1 MFEILQRF
9 FNFCDRENR
18 RKFHL
23 AMIIGVVNS
32 FFMALR
38 IAAVAVMIS
47 GIIESLKDGVPFT
60 ANTIWLSLGIMS
72 FSLLGAII
80 TKKNMS
86 MWQTEGGYRTAANK
100 RIEIAEHLRYIP
112 MGYFNEN
119 SLGQITSVTTNT
131 MELLGDVATRAVMLV
146 MQGLLDSALI
156 IAMIFF
162 FDWRIALIAL
172 AGFALFQFVNIFMRL
187 SVRSIS
193 VQKDKADTAQVSK
206 ILEYIQ
212 GIAEVRAY
220 NITGPRRTELNA
232 IIDHCK
238 NTFIKMELCCIPFA
252 CVQSIIAKFAGVAIM
267 MASIFFYLNGTMLL
281 SNCAVMLICSFMLFG
296 AMESGGNYSALLR
309 VIDIAVK
316 KAEAILNVPM
326 MSIDGESLPLT
337 PASKLSSATPSTGV
351 GSGPTCGDKTC
362 ETGFERVSVKAVPE
376 PCPPYPRKEPDLPR
390 KPLDL
395 AASNISFAYDKKK
408 IIDGVSLTIPE
419 KSTTAIVGPSG
430 GGKTTLCHLL
440 ARFWDVDSG
449 EVALAGKNIQD
460 YDMDSLMANFSFVF
474 QNVYLFHDTI
484 ANNIRFGEPD
494 APMEKV
500 IEAAKKA
507 CCHEFISALPN
518 GYDTVIG
525 EGGASLSGGE
535 KQRISIARAIM
546 KDAPIIILDE
556 ATANVDPENER
567 DLMEAV
573 RELTREKTVI
583 MIAHRLKTV
592 RNADQIIV
600 IDKGKIA
607 EQGKHDELI
616 KMNGIYARFIDS
628 RKKAVSW
635 KL

>member
-1 MFEILQRF
+1 MFEILGRF
-9 FNFCDRENR
+9 FNFCDKENR

-23 AMIIGVVNS
+23 AMIIGIVNS

-47 GIIESLKDGVPFT
+47 GIIRSLKDGVPFT
-60 ANTIWLSLGIMS
+60 AKAIWLSLGIMS

-112 MGYFNEN
+112 MGYFNKN

-172 AGFALFQFVNIFMRL
+172 AGFGVFQFINIFMRL
-187 SVRSIS
+187 SVRSLS
-193 VQKDKADTAQVSK
+193 AQKDKIETAQVSK

-220 NITGPRRTELNA
+220 NITGKRRTELNA
-232 IIDHCK
+232 IIDQCK
-238 NTFIKMELCCIPFA
+238 RTFIKMELHCIPFA
-252 CVQSIIAKFAGVAIM
+252 CVQSIIAKLAGVAIM
-267 MASIFFYLNGTMLL
+267 IASIFFYLNGTMLL

-316 KAEAILNVPM
+316 KAEAILNVPTM
-326 MSIDGESLPLT
+326 KISGNEQKVESVLNLF
-337 PASKLSSATPSTGV
+337 AK
-351 GSGPTCGDKTC
+351 
-362 ETGFERVSVKAVPE
+362 
-376 PCPPYPRKEPDLPR
+376 
-390 KPLDL
+390 
-395 AASNISFAYDKKK
+395 NISFAYDKKK

-449 EVALAGKNIQD
+449 EVTLAGKNIRD

-507 CCHEFISALPN
+507 CCHEFISALLN

-607 EQGKHDELI
+607 EQGKHDELM